1 MPQRVVGNIEIIA
14 SALLSLQ
21 RDTPER
27 LASVDERVGALILP
41 LIALDR
47 KVTDLRT
54 LERSLTDETGARLRD
69 TFTSS

>member
-21 RDTPER
+21 RDTHER

-41 LIALDR
+41 LNALDR

>member
-41 LIALDR
+41 LNALDR